1 MSGEKFLNFW
11 ERCIFGALCLAIFF
25 LGVGGIE
32 SSMTGL
38 RMSAWSISRTA
49 FGFWIVLKL
58 TLWIRTGGLNIRRPA
73 LIEFAPLVLFFAVVS
88 ISLLPNFRFDGD
100 YRYLVFAVA
109 HAVMVADVFAHGERQ
124 RWLLPTMA
132 VAPVVL
138 VLRGFADAPEI
149 FNFNLTYRFD
159 YPLDHANSAGYLL
172 AMTIPLCLIV
182 AVTESGWRRWL
193 ASFSCLAQMLA
204 LVLSYSRGAWMGWIA
219 AMVLFGIAARQ
230 WKALLIV
237 LLIAGTSVVMLPA
250 LRQRVASVIK
260 PESDPSLSDRMR
272 LARDA
277 FELGLDHPILGVG
290 YGRGR
295 LKAALRSQYAGTASE
310 GSPVWHTHNV
320 YIELFAETG
329 LLGLG
334 SFIWLVL
341 STLWHVLRSAAVGP
355 SPQRLVGFAIAS
367 SWTAAAV
374 AGLGDVPFYH
384 HTPRVFLFS
393 LFVLAYFYCHQRAGL
408 EWLPLRASQKVA

>member
-1 MSGEKFLNFW
+1 MSGEKFLDFW
-11 ERCIFGALCLAIFF
+11 QRCIFGALYLAIVF
-25 LGVGGIE
+25 LGIGGIE

-49 FGFWIVLKL
+49 FGFWILLKL
-58 TLWIRTGGLNIRRPA
+58 TLWIRTGGLNISRPA
-73 LIEFAPLVLFFAVVS
+73 LIWFAPLVLFFAVVS
-88 ISLLPNFRFDGD
+88 ISLLPNFRFAGD
-100 YRYLVFAVA
+100 YRYLAFAVG
-109 HAVMVADVFAHGERQ
+109 HAVMVVDVFAHGDRQ
-124 RWLLPTMA
+124 KWLLPTMA
-132 VAPVVL
+132 VAPIVL
-138 VLRGFADAPEI
+138 VMRGFADAPEI

-182 AVTESGWRRWL
+182 AVAESGWRRWL
-193 ASFSCLAQMLA
+193 AAFSCLAQMLA

-219 AMVLFGIAARQ
+219 AMLLFGVAAKQ
-230 WKALLIV
+230 WKSLLVVLLIV
-237 LLIAGTSVVMLPA
+237 GAGVVMLPA
-250 LRQRVASVIK
+250 LRQRVATVIK

-295 LKAALRSQYAGTASE
+295 LKAGLGNQYAGTASE

-329 LLGLG
+329 LLGMG
-334 SFIWLVL
+334 AFIWLVL
-341 STLWHVLRSAAVGP
+341 STLWRVLRSAAARP
-355 SPQRLVGFAIAS
+355 SPQRLIGFAIAA
-367 SWTAAAV
+367 SWTAAAIS
-374 AGLGDVPFYH
+374 GLGDVPFYH
-384 HTPRVFLFS
+384 HTPRVFCFS
-393 LFVLAYFYCHQRAGL
+393 LFVLAYFYCRQSTGP
-408 EWLPLRASQKVA
+408 EWLPVRAARKIA